1 MPLVSPTAASRDTG
15 KRYTVTQSC
24 QNCGSAV
31 DEHALRCPN
40 CQSFTHLKDLA
51 ALLDEARKA
60 EARSDVAAAQDAWER
75 AALLLPPESA
85 EYQGVLD
92 RIAELRGKPKQGHN
106 WKRGAAG
113 LGSGLL
119 LVLGK
124 GKMVLLG
131 LTKLS
136 TLLSMLAFV
145 GVYWALYGW
154 RFAVG
159 MVFSIYIHEMG
170 HVLKLREYG
179 IAASAPMFIP
189 GLGAFIRLKQLHIT
203 PIQDARVG
211 LAGPIYG
218 LGAATMALAGGF
230 FTGAKAWYAIAHF
243 GAVINLFNLIPVW
256 QLDGSRGFASQ
267 TRQQRMFIL
276 AAAAVLWWV
285 TGEAFL
291 ILIAIAAI
299 YRLFTKDAAA
309 EPDQTGMMQFL
320 GLLAALSAVMMLAE
334 RGARLE

>member
-1 MPLVSPTAASRDTG
+1 VEHLTNSIDLFRKWRARHTEEV
-15 KRYTVTQSC
+15 TVC

-40 CQSFTHLKDLA
+40 CQSFTHLKDLE
-51 ALLDEARKA
+51 ALVA
-60 EARSDVAAAQDAWER
+60 EARAAEGRGDAGAAQDAWER
-75 AALLLPPESA
+75 AALLLPPEST

-92 RIAELRGKPKQGHN
+92 RIAELRAKRQRAGG
-106 WKRGAAG
+106 WKKSAAG
-113 LGSGLL
+113 IGSTL
-119 LVLGK
+119 LVMLSK

-159 MVFSIYIHEMG
+159 IVFSIYIHEMG

-189 GLGAFIRLKQLHIT
+189 GLGAFIRMKSLHIT
-203 PIQDARVG
+203 RVQDARVG

-218 LGAATMALAGGF
+218 LGAAAIALAGGF
-230 FTGAKAWYAIAHF
+230 LTGAKAWYAIAHF

-267 TRQQRMFIL
+267 TRQQRLTIL
-276 AAAAVLWWV
+276 VAAAVLWWV
-285 TGEAFL
+285 TGETFL
-291 ILIAIAAI
+291 ILIVIAAI
-299 YRLFTKDAAA
+299 YRLFTKDAAE
-309 EPDQTGMMQFL
+309 EPDQTG
-320 GLLAALSAVMMLAE
+320 
-334 RGARLE
+334 